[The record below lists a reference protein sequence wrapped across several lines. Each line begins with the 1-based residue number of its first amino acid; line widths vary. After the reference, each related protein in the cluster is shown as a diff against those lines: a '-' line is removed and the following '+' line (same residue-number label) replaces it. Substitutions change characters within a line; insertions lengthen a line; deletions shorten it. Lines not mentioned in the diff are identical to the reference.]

1 MSPSNSG
8 SLIAFGRVCFGAG
21 VAGLG
26 VQHLVIAGF
35 VPVVLPSLPIS
46 VPGHGILPFVVGLAL
61 IIAGT
66 AIAMGKRARAAAI
79 FLGVAFL
86 ASLVLRHIPLQVA
99 SGTLWPIAV
108 WNNPLKLLT
117 LAGGAFA
124 VAASV
129 EGLEEHRMNTFCT
142 AFGCFALALTCA
154 LFGFEHFQYVQFVAG
169 LVPAWIPA
177 HVFWTYFCGGALM
190 AAGIGML
197 LRIQARLAAGLLGL
211 MIFIWFIV
219 LHIPRALADP
229 RSGGGNEWASV
240 FESLAFA
247 GIGFILS
254 QTLPAKAR

>member
-1 MSPSNSG
+1 VSPSNSG
-8 SLIAFGRVCFGAG
+8 KLIAFGRLCFGAG

-26 VQHLVIAGF
+26 VQHFVIRDF
-35 VPVVLPSLPIS
+35 VPVVLPSLPAS
-46 VPGHGILPFVVGLAL
+46 VPGIGLWPYVVGLAL
-61 IIAGT
+61 ITSGT
-66 AIAMGKRARAAAI
+66 AIVLGKRARFAAI

-86 ASLVLRHIPLQVA
+86 TLLFLRHIPLQVA
-99 SGTLWPIAV
+99 SGTVWPIAV

-117 LAGGAFA
+117 LAGGAFV

-129 EGLEEHRMNTFCT
+129 EGLAEYSSNKFYT
-142 AFGCFALALTCA
+142 AFGCFALALTCT
-154 LFGFEHFQYVQFVAG
+154 LFGFEHFQYVQFVAA

-177 HVFWTYFCGGALM
+177 HVFWTYFCGAALM
-190 AAGIGML
+190 AAGIAML

-229 RSGGGNEWASV
+229 RSGKGNEVASV

-254 QTLPAKAR
+254 QTLPGKKS